1 MTLSTPFARL
11 RLAVRLLLAS
21 WLSLLIVP
29 TGAAAETA
37 GTAQERSAPDRTAE
51 KRFDIPAGD
60 AFSTLKRFSA
70 QSGEQLIY
78 KVEFLDGV
86 KTAAVRGTFTPREA
100 LGRMLVRTQLAVTQD
115 DKTGTLAITR
125 SAGTASGSDS
135 ANGEPELAS
144 AAKKKSPSP

>member
-1 MTLSTPFARL
+1 M
-11 RLAVRLLLAS
+11 LLAS
-21 WLSLLIVP
+21 WLSLLIVL
-29 TGAAAETA
+29 TGLTAGAAETPP
-37 GTAQERSAPDRTAE
+37 ERSGPDRAAK

-78 KVEFLDGV
+78 KAESLDGV

-100 LGRMLVRTQLAVTQD
+100 LGRMLVRTKLAVTQD

-125 SAGTASGSDS
+125 SAGAAAGNDS
-135 ANGEPELAS
+135 ANGESELAS
-144 AAKKKSPSP
+144 AAKKKSPPP